1 MQINSHCHDR
11 NCLTERCPL
20 WVKSGH
26 VWRTSPCP
34 LSAKSGHSAYSMK
47 IFELIT
53 ATGLTDNRSP
63 IAPIDEYH
71 SFARKTALN
80 EARPHIY
87 RAPRP
92 IWAEAIALRNVGSL
106 LPTIRTG
113 CPAPSSDLNVARA
126 GRYDLDLPSLRS
138 AAPSH
143 DRKNENSNAHGITPV
158 QNYICQRSFIIGLRG
173 NHVQMAKDMQQRFI

>member
-1 MQINSHCHDR
+1 
-11 NCLTERCPL
+11 
-20 WVKSGH
+20 
-26 VWRTSPCP
+26 
-34 LSAKSGHSAYSMK
+34 MK

-126 GRYDLDLPSLRS
+126 GGYDLDLPSLRS

-158 QNYICQRSFIIGLRG
+158 QNYICQQSFIIGLRG

>member
-1 MQINSHCHDR
+1 MF
-11 NCLTERCPL
+11 ERLICVMSAL
-20 WVKSGH
+20 GQK
-26 VWRTSPCP
+26 RT
-34 LSAKSGHSAYSMK
+34 LAYSMK

-53 ATGLTDNRSP
+53 ATGLTDNGSP

-106 LPTIRTG
+106 LLTIRTG

-126 GRYDLDLPSLRS
+126 G
-138 AAPSH
+138 
-143 DRKNENSNAHGITPV
+143 
-158 QNYICQRSFIIGLRG
+158 
-173 NHVQMAKDMQQRFI
+173 